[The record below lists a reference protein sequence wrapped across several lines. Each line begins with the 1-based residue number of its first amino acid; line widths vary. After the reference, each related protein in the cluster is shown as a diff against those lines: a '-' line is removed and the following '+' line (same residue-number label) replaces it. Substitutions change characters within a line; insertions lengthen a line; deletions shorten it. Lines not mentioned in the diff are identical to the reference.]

1 MIEIGSYTG
10 DSTAIFAKYFD
21 TVYAID
27 PWESNIGGITN
38 SVDMKS
44 VYDLFCKHTSGKNI
58 IAIRDHSSRVY
69 DLFRDESVDFVYIDG
84 LHTYKAV
91 MEDIRHYKSKVRKG
105 GYLGGHDYHR
115 MKFPGVVKA
124 VDECFEHESVHTFR
138 DTSWAV
144 RL

>member
-10 DSTAIFAKYFD
+10 DSTVIFAKYFD
-21 TVYAID
+21 TVYTVD

-38 SVDMKS
+38 SVNMRD
-44 VYDLFCKHTSGKNI
+44 VYNIFCRQISGKNI

-69 DLFRDESVDFVYIDG
+69 DLFEDESVDFVYIDG

-91 MEDIRHYKSKVRKG
+91 MEDIRHYQSKVRPG

-124 VDECFEHESVHTFR
+124 VDKCFEHEQVHTFR